1 MSNVATLQPGKKI
14 TASMPVADQIAA
26 LNALIRKPPLNNSV
40 VIEFSPKLAEIVLSK
55 LNSKNRPPKPAKIK
69 AYADDLSNGQW
80 GLTGDSIKFGSD
92 GLLKDGQNR
101 LAACMRAG
109 RPLETHVVFG
119 VDPALFARMDIG
131 KNRSG
136 ADVFA
141 IAGISYATHASG
153 AVRWLLIL
161 TSDDPAN
168 RGAQFSNEE
177 LLKAHREQFDGDRLE
192 QSIQAALTVRKTV
205 GHPVAPLAALHYL
218 FAERNQRK
226 ADAFFDEWA
235 TGRAKGARAPTRYL
249 QKRLVEIAA
258 ISHNRVHENVRN
270 ALIIKSWNAYVAERA
285 VSKKEMQ
292 HAVSDPLPKIDR

>member
-192 QSIQAALTVRKTV
+192 QSIQAALTVRK
-205 GHPVAPLAALHYL
+205 
-218 FAERNQRK
+218 
-226 ADAFFDEWA
+226 
-235 TGRAKGARAPTRYL
+235 
-249 QKRLVEIAA
+249 
-258 ISHNRVHENVRN
+258 
-270 ALIIKSWNAYVAERA
+270 
-285 VSKKEMQ
+285 
-292 HAVSDPLPKIDR
+292 